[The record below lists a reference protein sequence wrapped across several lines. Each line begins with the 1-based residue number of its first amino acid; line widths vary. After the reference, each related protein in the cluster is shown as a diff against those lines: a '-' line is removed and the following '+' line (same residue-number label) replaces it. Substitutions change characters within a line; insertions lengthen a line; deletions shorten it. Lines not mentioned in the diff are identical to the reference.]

1 MHELSIAD
9 NVIRIVQEQLKQH
22 PSSRVKAVYL
32 QVGVMS
38 NVLVDSLL
46 FGFETLIQDTDLC
59 GAQLIVREI
68 PVTVRC
74 RACRHESPIDQFHFQ
89 CRQCAGD
96 DVEVI
101 SGDELFIESIEI
113 EDKADYEHIDH

>member
-22 PSSRVKAVYL
+22 PSTRVKAVYL

-38 NVLVDSLL
+38 NVLADSLV
-46 FGFETLIQDTDLC
+46 FGFETLIQDTDLR
-59 GAQLIVREI
+59 GAQLIIREI

-74 RACRHESPIDQFHFQ
+74 RTCSCESQIEQFQFQ
-89 CRQCAGD
+89 CRQCAGED
-96 DVEVI
+96 LEVI

-113 EDKADYEHIDH
+113 EDKAEYEHIDH